1 MNKLKF
7 TFILIIAV
15 IIGLFVLQNM
25 DFLLA
30 KKSFT
35 LNLFFIQ
42 TYSTP
47 ELPTGIILL
56 ISFVTGLFV
65 SYVFS
70 LFERFRLNGEIKGM
84 KYTIDSNI
92 DKISEL
98 KSEVVS
104 LKKKFSSGKTDN
116 IPV

>member
-1 MNKLKF
+1 MNKLKL
-7 TFILIIAV
+7 TLILIIAV

-30 KKSFT
+30 KKSFS
-35 LNLFFIQ
+35 LNLFFIK

-56 ISFVTGLFV
+56 ISFFAGLLV
-65 SYVFS
+65 SYVFA
-70 LFERFRLNGEIKGM
+70 LFERFRLNGEIKGL

-92 DKISEL
+92 EKIAEL
-98 KSEVVS
+98 KSEVIS
-104 LKKKFSSGKTDN
+104 LKKKFSSGQKE
-116 IPV
+116 